1 MKKSSPVVLHQ
12 LSNFASGLGNS
23 IVMITIPWLI
33 LEETGSPAFAGLV
46 AAISA
51 IPGLIISPIG
61 GWLVDHVGRR
71 AVSVGADLLSSLA
84 VLAFPI
90 VAFTYG
96 LSSLSILLIAVIGA
110 VFDPAGYTARKTLL
124 ADVAKASEIE
134 LDRLNGIHD
143 GFMGISWIL
152 GPAVGAGLISTV
164 GAINSFWVSA
174 GLFVLAALSIV
185 FLRVG
190 NLGKDARELA
200 EQNGEVTDRS
210 FRIGFQ
216 VLWGDKLLRTITISV
231 LILAAVYLPTET
243 VVLPT
248 YFEELGNPAGLGI
261 VISAL
266 AAGSAI
272 GSFGYGWISKRISRK
287 NLVRMTL
294 IGTAANPGKYVYVKG
309 SDGYTYAFMHLDEI
323 AKLKRGQKLKVPL
336 ATPTTKAKVGHDENV
351 SWQTV
356 EDQYPGILAFGQ
368 KVFELVSHWCESHG
382 NGRLLDFKI
391 EVAYDRDSK
400 EFILCDEV
408 SPDTCRLCLEMDSE
422 ALMRGKSVEFYD
434 KEFGRQYLA
443 SLGIRALDPEN
454 ADDIA
459 RVNLWTPEKDFID
472 EMHRRLEVGCR
483 ILTGGFSS
491 QEFLRDAIGV

>member
-1 MKKSSPVVLHQ
+1 MRKSTPVILHQ
-12 LSNFASGLGNS
+12 VSNFASGLGNS

-46 AAISA
+46 AAVSA

-90 VAFTYG
+90 VALTYG
-96 LSSLSILLIAVIGA
+96 LSSLSILLIAVVGA
-110 VFDPAGYTARKTLL
+110 IFDPAGYTARKTLL

-174 GLFVLAALSIV
+174 VLFVIAAMAIV

-190 NLGKDARELA
+190 NLGKDARDLA
-200 EQNGEVTDRS
+200 ELNGEVTNKS
-210 FRIGFQ
+210 FKIGFQ
-216 VLWGDKLLRTITISV
+216 VLWNDKLLRTITLSV

-248 YFEELGNPAGLGI
+248 YFEDLDNPAGLGI
-261 VISAL
+261 VISGL

-272 GSFGYGWISKRISRK
+272 GSFGYGWISKRVSRK

-294 IGTAANPGKYVYVKG
+294 IGTAVSILPMAFLPPLPVLILSGFALGLSWGPFNPLISTLIQQRVPADQQGRVFGVQTAVFYAAPPLGMVLAGISVESLG
-309 SDGYTYAFMHLDEI
+309 VGTTYL
-323 AKLKRGQKLKVPL
+323 
-336 ATPTTKAKVGHDENV
+336 
-351 SWQTV
+351 
-356 EDQYPGILAFGQ
+356 ILAAI
-368 KVFELVSHWCESHG
+368 LSTTA
-382 NGRLLDFKI
+382 LL
-391 EVAYDRDSK
+391 
-400 EFILCDEV
+400 
-408 SPDTCRLCLEMDSE
+408 
-422 ALMRGKSVEFYD
+422 ALLTKS
-434 KEFGRQYLA
+434 
-443 SLGIRALDPEN
+443 
-454 ADDIA
+454 
-459 RVNLWTPEKDFID
+459 
-472 EMHRRLEVGCR
+472 
-483 ILTGGFSS
+483 
-491 QEFLRDAIGV
+491 LRSNF

>member
-1 MKKSSPVVLHQ
+1 
-12 LSNFASGLGNS
+12 
-23 IVMITIPWLI
+23 MITIPWLI

-90 VAFTYG
+90 VALTYG
-96 LSSLSILLIAVIGA
+96 LSSLSILLIAVVGA
-110 VFDPAGYTARKTLL
+110 IFDPAGYTARKTLL

-174 GLFVLAALSIV
+174 GLFVIAAMAIV

-190 NLGKDARELA
+190 NLGKDARDLA
-200 EQNGEVTDRS
+200 ELNGEVADKS
-210 FRIGFQ
+210 FKIGFQ
-216 VLWGDKLLRTITISV
+216 VLWNDKLLRTITLSV

-248 YFEELGNPAGLGI
+248 YFEDLDNPAGLGI
-261 VISAL
+261 VISGL

-272 GSFGYGWISKRISRK
+272 GSFGYGWISKRVSRK

-294 IGTAANPGKYVYVKG
+294 IGTAVSILPMAFLPPLPVLILSGFALGLSWGPFNPLISTLIQQRVPADQQGRVFGVQ
-309 SDGYTYAFMHLDEI
+309 TAVFYA
-323 AKLKRGQKLKVPL
+323 APPL
-336 ATPTTKAKVGHDENV
+336 GM
-351 SWQTV
+351 
-356 EDQYPGILAFGQ
+356 ILAG
-368 KVFELVSHWCESHG
+368 
-382 NGRLLDFKI
+382 I
-391 EVAYDRDSK
+391 
-400 EFILCDEV
+400 
-408 SPDTCRLCLEMDSE
+408 
-422 ALMRGKSVEFYD
+422 SVE
-434 KEFGRQYLA
+434 
-443 SLGIRALDPEN
+443 SLGVGTTYLILAAILSTTALL
-454 ADDIA
+454 AL
-459 RVNLWTPEKDFID
+459 VTK
-472 EMHRRLEVGCR
+472 
-483 ILTGGFSS
+483 S
-491 QEFLRDAIGV
+491 LRSNF